1 MAVVAGV
8 IRGFIR
14 YLVRSG
20 ISANT
25 IRARTRAAFPW
36 EAARTIA
43 SVVREE
49 NARQVIADQVM
60 NADKRRRIDLGTI
73 AGCRASATQVRVGV
87 TISYVDPATGV
98 VKNRSDS
105 YVTDRAGR
113 LADLLNSV
121 LGQTMEAAGRH
132 GSPTPEVTSAM
143 TSGRTR
149 YTIDYVR
156 CV

>member
-1 MAVVAGV
+1 MAISGI

-14 YLVRSG
+14 ALVRAGRDPASV
-20 ISANT
+20 
-25 IRARTRAAFPW
+25 RAATRAAFGW
-36 EAARTIA
+36 EAPRSIA
-43 SVVREE
+43 TATREE
-49 NARQVIADQVM
+49 FARQAVADTVM
-60 NADKRRRIDLGTI
+60 NADKRRRIDLGTV
-73 AGCRASATQVRVGV
+73 AGCPASASQVRVGV
-87 TISYVDPATGV
+87 TISFVDPATGL

-105 YVTDRAGR
+105 YVTERSGR

-121 LGQTMEAAGRH
+121 LGQTIEAAGRS

-156 CV
+156 CVR